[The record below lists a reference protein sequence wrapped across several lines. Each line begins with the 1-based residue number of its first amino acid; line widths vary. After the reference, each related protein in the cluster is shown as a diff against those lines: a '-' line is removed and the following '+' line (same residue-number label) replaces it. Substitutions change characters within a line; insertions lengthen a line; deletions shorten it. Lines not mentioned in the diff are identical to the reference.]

1 MIFDMV
7 LAIMIKSK
15 WLTPNRLLYILNAG
29 MVTFAMIMNIKV
41 AIPYV
46 SIIPYMPLIKATLN
60 AFCAC
65 LSVILIVH
73 PEKKL
78 LTYIVFFVEAGN
90 ASLVG
95 FMGIGTSLLCVGI
108 VLCFINGEFAV
119 NRKKKVIMLS
129 IYWLLVTITIYPVL
143 GFTFVIFEILGTLFG
158 LTACAALYQK
168 LEGKLSYLL
177 LPSETVTAAI
187 TLPPKGSTL
196 KLSDYEL
203 TERQIAFIFGSIKH
217 GETYEALGNRYYVS
231 TSVVK
236 KDMAAAC
243 KYFGVTNREALR
255 ILLLQYKLE

>member
-1 MIFDMV
+1 MD
-7 LAIMIKSK
+7 KRK
-15 WLTPNRLLYILNAG
+15 WLTPDRVLYILNVGA
-29 MVTFAMIMNIKV
+29 MAFAMVLNIKV
-41 AIPYV
+41 AIPYISV
-46 SIIPYMPLIKATLN
+46 IPYMNVIKAMLN
-60 AFCAC
+60 AFCVC
-65 LSVILIVH
+65 LSIILIIH

-78 LTYIVFFVEAGN
+78 LTYIVFFIEAGN
-90 ASLVG
+90 AALVG
-95 FMGIGTSLLCVGI
+95 FLGIGTSLFCTGI

-129 IYWLLVTITIYPVL
+129 IYWALVIVTIWPVL

-158 LTACAALYQK
+158 LSACAALYQK

-177 LPSETVTAAI
+177 LPDETLTTSI
-187 TLPPKGSTL
+187 TLPLKGSIL

-203 TERQIAFIFGSIKH
+203 SERQIAFILGSIKQ
-217 GETYEALGNRYYVS
+217 GETYESLANRYYVS

-243 KYFGVTNREALR
+243 KYFGVANREALR

>member
-1 MIFDMV
+1 MT
-7 LAIMIKSK
+7 KR
-15 WLTPNRLLYILNAG
+15 LTPERLLYILNAG
-29 MVTFAMIMNIKV
+29 MMAFVMVLNINV

-46 SIIPYMPLIKATLN
+46 SVIPYMNLIKAALN
-60 AFCAC
+60 AFCMC
-65 LSVILIVH
+65 LSIILIFH

-90 ASLVG
+90 AALVG
-95 FMGIGTSLLCVGI
+95 FLGIGTSLFCIGI

-119 NRKKKVIMLS
+119 NRKKKVIILS
-129 IYWLLVTITIYPVL
+129 VYWMIVIITIWPVL

-158 LTACAALYQK
+158 LSACATLYQK

-177 LPSETVTAAI
+177 LPNETVTAAI

-196 KLSDYEL
+196 KLSDYDL
-203 TERQIAFIFGSIKH
+203 SERQITFILGSIKQ
-217 GETYEALGNRYYVS
+217 GETYETLGNRYYVS

>member
-1 MIFDMV
+1 MV
-7 LAIMIKSK
+7 LPIMSK
-15 WLTPNRLLYILNAG
+15 KLSPDRLLYILNAG
-29 MVTFAMIMNIKV
+29 MMTFAMIMNIKV

-46 SIIPYMPLIKATLN
+46 SVIPYMNLIKAALN
-60 AFCAC
+60 AFCVC
-65 LSVILIVH
+65 LSIILIVH

-90 ASLVG
+90 AVLVG
-95 FMGIGTSLLCVGI
+95 FMGIGTSMFCIGI
-108 VLCFINGEFAV
+108 IICFVNGEFAI
-119 NRKKKVIMLS
+119 NRKKKVILLGA
-129 IYWLLVTITIYPVL
+129 YWLLVTITIYPVL
-143 GFTFVIFEILGTLFG
+143 GFAFVIFEILGTLFG
-158 LTACAALYQK
+158 LTVCVVLYQK

-177 LPSETVTAAI
+177 LPDETITTAI

-203 TERQIAFIFGSIKH
+203 SERQIAFILGSIKQ
-217 GETYEALGNRYYVS
+217 GETYEALGNRYHVS

-243 KYFGVTNREALR
+243 KYFGVANREALR

>member
-1 MIFDMV
+1 MT
-7 LAIMIKSK
+7 KSK
-15 WLTPNRLLYILNAG
+15 LLAPNRLLYILNAG
-29 MVTFAMIMNIKV
+29 MMTFAIVMNIKV

-46 SIIPYMPLIKATLN
+46 SVIPYMSLIKAALN
-60 AFCAC
+60 AFCVC
-65 LSVILIVH
+65 LSIILIVH

-90 ASLVG
+90 AALVG
-95 FMGIGTSLLCVGI
+95 FTGIGTSLFCIGV

-119 NRKKKVIMLS
+119 NLKKKVIMLA
-129 IYWLLVTITIYPVL
+129 IYWILIIVTIWPVL
-143 GFTFVIFEILGTLFG
+143 GFSFVVFEILGTLFG

-177 LPSETVTAAI
+177 MPNETVTAAI
-187 TLPPKGSTL
+187 TLPPKGSIL

-203 TERQIAFIFGSIKH
+203 SERQIAFILGSIKQ
-217 GETYEALGNRYYVS
+217 GETYETLGNRYYVS

-243 KYFGVTNREALR
+243 KYFGVANREALR

>member
-1 MIFDMV
+1 MD
-7 LAIMIKSK
+7 KRK
-15 WLTPNRLLYILNAG
+15 WLTPDRVLYILNVGA
-29 MVTFAMIMNIKV
+29 MTFAMVLNIKV
-41 AIPYV
+41 AIPYISV
-46 SIIPYMPLIKATLN
+46 IPYMNVIKAMLN
-60 AFCAC
+60 AFCVC
-65 LSVILIVH
+65 LSIILIIH

-78 LTYIVFFVEAGN
+78 LTYIVFFIEAGN
-90 ASLVG
+90 AALVG
-95 FMGIGTSLLCVGI
+95 FLGIGTSLFCTGI

-129 IYWLLVTITIYPVL
+129 IYWALVIVTIWPVL

-158 LTACAALYQK
+158 LSACAALYQK

-177 LPSETVTAAI
+177 LPDETLTTSI
-187 TLPPKGSTL
+187 TLPLKGSIL

-203 TERQIAFIFGSIKH
+203 SERQIAFILGSIKQ
-217 GETYEALGNRYYVS
+217 GETYESLANRYYVS

-243 KYFGVTNREALR
+243 KYFGVANREALR

>member
-1 MIFDMV
+1 MTKKLSPD
-7 LAIMIKSK
+7 
-15 WLTPNRLLYILNAG
+15 RLLYILNAG
-29 MVTFAMIMNIKV
+29 MMTFAMIMNIKV
-41 AIPYV
+41 AIPYASV
-46 SIIPYMPLIKATLN
+46 IPYMNLIKAGLN
-60 AFCAC
+60 AFCVC
-65 LSVILIVH
+65 LSIILIVH
-73 PEKKL
+73 PQKKL

-90 ASLVG
+90 AVLVG
-95 FMGIGTSLLCVGI
+95 FMGIGTSMFCIGI
-108 VLCFINGEFAV
+108 ILCFVNGEFAV
-119 NRKKKVIMLS
+119 NRRKKVILLGV
-129 IYWLLVTITIYPVL
+129 YWLLVTITIYPVL

-177 LPSETVTAAI
+177 LPNETVTTAV

-203 TERQIAFIFGSIKH
+203 SERQIAFILGSIKH
-217 GETYEALGNRYYVS
+217 GETYETLGNRYYVS

-243 KYFGVTNREALR
+243 KYFGVANREALR